1 MAGSRNQIE
10 QHDFYCIK
18 CGKQGIPVWRK
29 KSKRREPFHRK
40 ILYCANCRI
49 AINHVEIV
57 TEDEAEQFKKDFAD
71 GKYKT
76 EAAEQLVYA
85 SQLNKF

>member
-1 MAGSRNQIE
+1 MAGSRNKIE
-10 QHDFYCIK
+10 QHEFYCIN
-18 CGKQGIPVWRK
+18 CGKQGIPIWRK
-29 KSKRREPFHRK
+29 TGHMREKNHRK
-40 ILYCANCRI
+40 RLYCTNCRI